1 MPQRS
6 GTANFAAILMAG
18 GASTRMGQPKALID
32 YQGLPLWRFQ
42 ANKLLSLQPSEL
54 LISAPMHLQFEEGPW
69 KIIHDRQA
77 DLGPLAGLDA
87 ALNVVSTDYLV
98 VLAVDMPAITIPFL
112 QRLAGYVDGKGI
124 VPELDGFY
132 HGLVAVY
139 PTKIHPIVRQIL
151 LSDDRSLQHLVKK
164 ARTDDLVEIYLV
176 KDCERPLFQNLNSP
190 SDF

>member
-1 MPQRS
+1 
-6 GTANFAAILMAG
+6 
-18 GASTRMGQPKALID
+18 MGKPKAFID

-42 ANKLLSLQPSEL
+42 ADKLLGLRPKEL

-69 KIIHDRQA
+69 KIVHDRQP

-87 ALNVVSTDYLV
+87 ALDAVSSDYLM
-98 VLAVDMPAITIPFL
+98 VLAVDMPAMTIHFL
-112 QRLAGYVDGKGI
+112 QELTEHADGKGI

-139 PTKIHPIVRQIL
+139 PAKIHPLVRQVL
-151 LSDDRSLQHLVKK
+151 LSEDRSLQHLIKK
-164 ARTDDLVEIYLV
+164 AREDDLMEVYTV
-176 KDCERPLFQNLNSP
+176 KESERPLFRNLNSP